1 MNKILLTLLI
11 GIGAGII
18 DIAPMIKMK
27 IDKYATISAFIFYFT
42 MPFIIFSIDVLNGIW
57 WIKGGIICL
66 VLELPVLVLV
76 AKEDKKGI
84 IPIAIMSIVLG
95 TLIGLAGHFLGIML

>member
-1 MNKILLTLLI
+1 MDKILLTLLV
-11 GIGAGII
+11 GIVAGII

-27 IDKYATISAFIFYFT
+27 IDKYATLSAFVFYLT
-42 MPFIIFSIDVLNGIW
+42 MPFIIFNLNILNNVW
-57 WIKGGIICL
+57 WLKGGLVCF
-66 VLELPVLVLV
+66 VLELPILILV

-95 TLIGLAGHFLGIML
+95 TLIGIAGHLLGIM